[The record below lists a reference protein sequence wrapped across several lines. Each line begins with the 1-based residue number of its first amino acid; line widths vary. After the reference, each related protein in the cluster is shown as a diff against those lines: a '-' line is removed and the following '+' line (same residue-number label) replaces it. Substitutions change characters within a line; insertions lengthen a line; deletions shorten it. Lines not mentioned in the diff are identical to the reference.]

1 MFKKQW
7 AKIKHGNYWR
17 AKMWK
22 YKLKSW
28 FFLFENRLLELIW
41 SIITALLPLCRLC
54 ETRIKTVDHIVSGCG
69 KLARTNNTIIIL
81 QDSELEVLG
90 MFSPYR
96 NDTSPAHDPG
106 LFTEN
111 KEMKLLLNVDILL
124 NHIISARRPRREL
137 LNYWCSHIRGWSCP
151 M

>member
-1 MFKKQW
+1 M
-7 AKIKHGNYWR
+7 
-17 AKMWK
+17 
-22 YKLKSW
+22 L
-28 FFLFENRLLELIW
+28 
-41 SIITALLPLCRLC
+41 LCRLR

-106 LFTEN
+106 LFTGKQRNEAVV
-111 KEMKLLLNVDILL
+111 ECR
-124 NHIISARRPRREL
+124 HTFESYHTR
-137 LNYWCSHIRGWSCP
+137 
-151 M
+151 